1 MVHVMEWIRV
11 WVLEGGGKGGKGG
24 GEEDEEE
31 EEVESFIEEKVGA
44 GKSLWEGF
52 GGVGEAFL
60 VVSFGVD
67 TASVRSLQKEEQP
80 GGNPHDV
87 TAEIFFISVRLP
99 SSTLHPPSSSFSS
112 QCSSCLSTTLWRSSQ
127 SLADQDSRTVRK
139 WWGWGGGGGVGVCAH
154 EK

>member
-99 SSTLHPPSSSFSS
+99 SSPPPILLFQFPVLFLSFHDTVA
-112 QCSSCLSTTLWRSSQ
+112 QLSVFS
-127 SLADQDSRTVRK
+127 
-139 WWGWGGGGGVGVCAH
+139 
-154 EK
+154 